1 VIGQTI
7 SHYRIVEKLGGGG
20 MGVVYKAEDTELGR
34 FVALKFLPDDLAQDP
49 QALERFRREA
59 RAASALNHPNIC
71 TIHEI
76 GKHEG
81 QTFIVM
87 EFLDGLTLKHRIGG
101 KPVEIET
108 VLLLG
113 IEIADALDAAHVKGI
128 IHRDIKPPNIFVTD
142 RGHAKILDFG
152 LAKVVAHSGAG
163 GEPNATAIDSE
174 EHLTGTGAIIGTV
187 AYMSPEQIRGQK
199 LDSRTD
205 LFSFGIVLYEMVTGE
220 LPFRGDTTGLVT
232 DGILNRIPVAPVRL
246 NPNLP
251 SKLEDM
257 IHKALEKDRDL
268 RYQSAAELRGDLQRL
283 KRDTE
288 SGGRPTA
295 TRFDS
300 SLTSPGGANTS
311 SAPSLPAPPD
321 SGSKRTLEM
330 AHVLFMDIVAYS
342 RLPMDQQQQ
351 ALFHLQEAVR
361 ETQEFARA
369 QASDQLIRLPT
380 GDGMALVFLGD
391 VEAPV
396 RCALALHRILRR
408 WPEIHLRM
416 GIHTGPV
423 YRVEDINAAR
433 NVAGGG
439 INIAQRVMDC
449 GDGEH
454 ILVSKAVA
462 EVLEQV
468 STWKTALHDLGEAEV
483 KHGVRVHIYNF
494 YTEDAGNPELP
505 QKLRTAQ
512 TTAAIATSQS
522 KRKKLSLVVSAGVIT
537 ALVMSG
543 LIYSW
548 HSRQSAKLTD
558 KDTIVLADLANST
571 GDPVFDDTLNQAL
584 AVELGQSP
592 FLSILPNRKVRQ
604 TLTLMG
610 HAPSDRVT
618 FDMAREICIR
628 TGNKAVL
635 AGSIST
641 IGSHYMVAL
650 EASACTSGETIA
662 KEFSEAPNKEAVL
675 SALDK
680 VASSIRRTLG
690 ESLAS
695 VQKFDAPFERTSS
708 SLDALK
714 TYTQAVKVLH
724 TKGEAEAIPIAK
736 HAIEQDPNFASAYT
750 LLGSSYA
757 NLGQT
762 SLAHEALKKAF
773 ELSDRVSEFEKYE
786 IACLYYSVDLEDLGK
801 AVQTYTAWG
810 QTYPRAA
817 TPPENLSVIY
827 NVLGQYDKA
836 LPLMEQTLQRDP
848 ESVTGYA
855 NLGGVYLVLN
865 RPDDAKRVFEQAA
878 TRKVDSGFFRQMIY
892 YYDFLKRDD
901 EGMANQ
907 VAWATNRPGDE
918 DLLFSLQSDTEAYF
932 GRLRKAREFSRRASE
947 SALRADSK
955 DTAALWQASAALREA
970 EFANVAQARQDAAAA
985 LALAPSRDVKV
996 LAALALARA
1005 GDATK
1010 AGAIVAQLEKDHP
1023 SNTVLKVF
1031 WLPPIKAMIAM
1042 KKGDITGAIQTLDVA
1057 TSYELG
1063 EPFPYELG
1071 TMYPTYVRGD
1081 VYLLARNPSAAAA
1094 EFQKI
1099 LDHPGLT
1106 LNFPTGALARLQMA
1120 RAKAMMQ
1127 DKDGASKSYQDFLSF
1142 WKDADPDIPILTE
1155 AKAEYAKLR

>member
-1 VIGQTI
+1 MIGQTI
-7 SHYRIVEKLGGGG
+7 SHYRITERLGGGG
-20 MGVVYKAEDTELGR
+20 MGVVYKAEDVKLHR
-34 FVALKFLPDDLAQDP
+34 FVALKFLPDEIAKDA
-49 QALERFRREA
+49 QALARFEREA
-59 RAASALNHPNIC
+59 QAASALNHPNIC

-76 GKHEG
+76 DDQHG
-81 QTFIVM
+81 QTFIAM

-101 KPVEIET
+101 KPLEIET
-108 VLLLG
+108 VLSLG
-113 IEIADALDAAHVKGI
+113 IEIADALDAAHAKGI

-142 RGHAKILDFG
+142 RGHAKVLDFG
-152 LAKVVAHSGAG
+152 LAKVVVHSGDG
-163 GEPNATAIDSE
+163 GEPNETTIDSE

-187 AYMSPEQIRGQK
+187 AHMSPEQIRGQK
-199 LDSRTD
+199 LDPRTD

-232 DGILNRIPVAPVRL
+232 DGILNRAPVAPLRF

-251 SKLEDM
+251 PKLEDI
-257 IHKALEKDRDL
+257 IHKALEKDRNL
-268 RYQSAAELRGDLQRL
+268 RYQSAGEMRGDLQRL

-288 SGGRPTA
+288 SGSRPTA
-295 TRFDS
+295 TPSDS
-300 SLTSPGGANTS
+300 SLTSDGRAISSPG
-311 SAPSLPAPPD
+311 PSLPSPPD
-321 SGSKRTLEM
+321 SGSKHTLEM
-330 AHVLFMDIVAYS
+330 AHVLFTDIVAYS
-342 RLPMDQQQQ
+342 RLPMDQQEQ
-351 ALFHLQEAVR
+351 ALLHLQEAVR
-361 ETQEFARA
+361 ETREFARA

-380 GDGMALVFLGD
+380 GDGMALVFFGD

-396 RCALALHRILRR
+396 RCALELHRCLRR
-408 WPEIHLRM
+408 WPEMQLRM
-416 GIHTGPV
+416 GIHSGPV

-439 INIAQRVMDC
+439 INTAQRVMDC
-449 GDGEH
+449 GDGGH
-454 ILVSKAVA
+454 ILVSKSVA
-462 EVLEQV
+462 DLLDQV

-483 KHGVRVHIYNF
+483 KHGVRVHIYNL
-494 YTEDAGNPELP
+494 YTDEAGNRELP
-505 QKLRTAQ
+505 QKLRAAQ
-512 TTAAIATSQS
+512 TTTATARSRA
-522 KRKKLSLVVSAGVIT
+522 KRKKLSLGVVLTGVT
-537 ALVMSG
+537 ALLVAGG
-543 LIYSW
+543 LYYRS
-548 HSRQSAKLTD
+548 HLQSKRLTD
-558 KDTIVLADLANST
+558 ADTIVLADFANST
-571 GDPVFDDTLNQAL
+571 GDPIFDDTLKTAL

-641 IGSHYMVAL
+641 IGSHYMIAL

-662 KEFSEAPNKEAVL
+662 KEFSEATNKEAVL

-695 VQKFDAPFERTSS
+695 VQKFDAPFERTST

-714 TYTQAVKVLH
+714 TYTQAVKVFH

-762 SLAHEALKKAF
+762 SLAHAALKKAF

-786 IACLYYSVDLEDLGK
+786 IACLYYSVDLEDLEK

-810 QTYPRAA
+810 QTYPRVP

-836 LPLMEQTLQRDP
+836 LPIMEQTLQRDP

-892 YYDFLKRDD
+892 YYDFLKRDN
-901 EGMANQ
+901 EGMASQ

-918 DLLFSLQSDTEAYF
+918 DLLLSLQSDTEAYF
-932 GRLRKAREFSRRASE
+932 GRLRKARELSRRAFD

-1005 GDATK
+1005 GDPAK
-1010 AGAIVAQLEKDHP
+1010 AGAIVAQLEK
-1023 SNTVLKVF
+1023 TT
-1031 WLPPIKAMIAM
+1031 PP
-1042 KKGDITGAIQTLDVA
+1042 T
-1057 TSYELG
+1057 
-1063 EPFPYELG
+1063 PY
-1071 TMYPTYVRGD
+1071 
-1081 VYLLARNPSAAAA
+1081 
-1094 EFQKI
+1094 
-1099 LDHPGLT
+1099 
-1106 LNFPTGALARLQMA
+1106 
-1120 RAKAMMQ
+1120 
-1127 DKDGASKSYQDFLSF
+1127 
-1142 WKDADPDIPILTE
+1142 
-1155 AKAEYAKLR
+1155 